1 MASEGTGEAFGWL
14 RCAAKSFCRVFSGHS
29 QYTKKRIY
37 VNGKVPTVY
46 STLIR
51 AIVAEPFTR
60 PVAPVAALHTAD
72 TRKIPAIVSRCCVYV
87 HVHGTIEALGEWR
100 GRLSLGGRRSGIAG
114 HRQWRVVGGS
124 LALEAHDFS
133 LIDIRVGNVR
143 GELTRVV
150 MCKWGGVVESGR
162 LRWNASA

>member
-1 MASEGTGEAFGWL
+1 MGACTGGAGSCFQNEWSVDFCGLDKDVAGWCNEMASEGTGEAFGWL

-29 QYTKKRIY
+29 QYTKKRIH

-72 TRKIPAIVSRCCVYV
+72 TRKIPAIVS
-87 HVHGTIEALGEWR
+87 
-100 GRLSLGGRRSGIAG
+100 
-114 HRQWRVVGGS
+114 
-124 LALEAHDFS
+124 
-133 LIDIRVGNVR
+133 
-143 GELTRVV
+143 
-150 MCKWGGVVESGR
+150 
-162 LRWNASA
+162 